1 MKKNYWLSIL
11 SLIAVLMLAAC
22 SSASKTTVNSSK
34 ASSESTSSSK
44 ATAKDERKSAQKKDV
59 PTKRV
64 GSAEYGYIDIPKS
77 WITFKDLD
85 GGDSIQYSDGTTYN
99 IVTMNAYTKEKAD
112 IESDEEFTAETIA
125 NRIAY
130 FWSQNKDVDK
140 YWGAKS
146 TVAGNEAFQVNV
158 IMKSGQLITVWIFKS
173 GDKVYLISVEGD
185 ADTLSDFVY
194 YVEETWSLNP
204 ESEDAK
210 A

>member
-1 MKKNYWLSIL
+1 MKKNYYLPIL
-11 SLIAVLMLAAC
+11 SLIAVLILASC
-22 SSASKTTVNSSK
+22 SSVSRTTTRSSET
-34 ASSESTSSSK
+34 SSESTSSSK
-44 ATAKDERKSAQKKDV
+44 ASDKDKEKSAKKEDV

-64 GSAEYGYIDIPKS
+64 GSADYGYIDIPKS
-77 WITFKDLD
+77 WVTFKDLD
-85 GGDSIQYSDGTTYN
+85 GGDSIQYSDGTIYN
-99 IVTMNAYTKEKAD
+99 IVTMNAYTKEKAE

-125 NRIAY
+125 TRIAY

-140 YWGAKS
+140 YRGAKS

-158 IMKSGQLITVWIFKS
+158 VMKSGQLLTVWIFKY

-185 ADTLSDFVY
+185 ADTLLDFVY

-204 ESEDAK
+204 ESESTK